1 MLALLRGGTSR
12 GRRIMGEGVISRGV
26 RFLTKQETAFT
37 VNMLRRS
44 VENFANSLVQQY
56 QSIYLISLGAN
67 SVQVGLVNSLAGVGS
82 TLTAL
87 PSGWAIDRYGL
98 KRTFYFGT
106 IFMAVGALLFGLAT
120 NWLWTIPAMF
130 IFTLAA
136 RVNQTSCPV
145 VCGSSLVNEDR
156 AVGMQLCDS
165 LAAISGIVAP
175 IVGAA
180 IIAASGGMT
189 TEGIR
194 PIFFLQLGVL
204 AVEFV
209 IVAWKFTNPSKRVAP
224 KEGLG
229 MVEGVREVL
238 RKGVAVKRF
247 LLYQSILTIPFYLN
261 AIYIPLYAA
270 QVKGADAFTLGG
282 MATAALLVPLL
293 LSIPSGKLADRFGRK
308 KVVYLCLP
316 LYGLSLGLLTIAPEG
331 NSLVLIAAGVFQ
343 GFYMLGMVTGN
354 AMRAEIVPISLLG
367 SWGGLLGLFGGI
379 VGIIVPVSAGFIWNA
394 LSPLSVLLL
403 LVASV
408 VVGGLVLTTMP
419 ETLRM
424 KREI

>member
-1 MLALLRGGTSR
+1 MS
-12 GRRIMGEGVISRGV
+12 EGLISRSV
-26 RFLTKQETAFT
+26 HFLTKQEKAFT
-37 VNMLRRS
+37 VNMVRRS
-44 VENFANSLVQQY
+44 VENFANALVQQY
-56 QSIYLISLGAN
+56 QSIYLIALGAN
-67 SVQVGLVNSLAGVGS
+67 SVQVGLVNSLAGVGA

-98 KRTFYFGT
+98 KKTFFFGT
-106 IFMAVGALLFGLAT
+106 IFMAVGALLYGLAT
-120 NWLWTIPAMF
+120 SWLWTIPAMF

-165 LAAISGIVAP
+165 LAAISGIIAP
-175 IVGAA
+175 IVGAI
-180 IIAASGGMT
+180 IIASAGGMT
-189 TEGIR
+189 SEGIR

-204 AVEFV
+204 VVEFI
-209 IVAWKFTNPSKRVAP
+209 IVAWKFTNPSKRMTP
-224 KEGLG
+224 RKGLG
-229 MVEGVREVL
+229 MIEGVKEVL
-238 RKGVAVKRF
+238 SKGVAVKRF
-247 LLYQSILTIPFYLN
+247 LLYQSILMIPFYLN

-270 QVKGADAFTLGG
+270 QVKKADAFTLGG
-282 MATAALLVPLL
+282 MATAALLVPLI

-316 LYGLSLGLLTIAPEG
+316 LYCM
-331 NSLVLIAAGVFQ
+331 SLVILALAPSGPSWMLILAGVFQ

-379 VGIIVPVSAGFIWNA
+379 VGIIVPISAGFIWNA
-394 LSPLSVLLL
+394 ISPVSVLML
-403 LVASV
+403 LVVDTIVA
-408 VVGGLVLTTMP
+408 GAVLTSMP
-419 ETLRM
+419 ETLKM

>member
-1 MLALLRGGTSR
+1 MGDSLITKGVQFLR
-12 GRRIMGEGVISRGV
+12 
-26 RFLTKQETAFT
+26 KQESAFN
-37 VNMLRRS
+37 VNMVRRS
-44 VENFANSLVQQY
+44 VENFAITLVQQY
-56 QSIYLISLGAN
+56 QSIYLIALGAG

-98 KRTFYFGT
+98 KKTFYFGT
-106 IFMAVGALLFGLAT
+106 IFMALGSLLFGLAT
-120 NWLWTIPAMF
+120 NWIFTIPAMF
-130 IFTLAA
+130 IFTIAA

-145 VCGSSLVNEDR
+145 VCGSALVNEDR

-180 IIAASGGMT
+180 IIASSGGMT
-189 TEGIR
+189 AEGLR
-194 PIFFLQLGVL
+194 PIFYLQLAVL

-209 IVAWKFTNPSKRVAP
+209 IIAWKFNNPSKRVAP
-224 KEGLG
+224 RSGLG
-229 MVEGVREVL
+229 MMEGVKQVL
-238 RKGVAVKRF
+238 EKGVAVKRF
-247 LLYQSILTIPFYLN
+247 LLYQSIQTVPFYLN

-270 QVKGADAFTLGG
+270 EVKGADAYTLGG
-282 MATAALLVPLL
+282 MATAALLVPLI
-293 LSIPSGKLADRFGRK
+293 LSIPSGRLADRLGRK
-308 KVVYLCLP
+308 RVVYLCLP
-316 LYGLSLGLLTIAPEG
+316 LYCL
-331 NSLVLIAAGVFQ
+331 SLVLLAVAPVGASWIIIASGVLQ

-379 VGIIVPVSAGFIWNA
+379 VGIIMPITAGFMWNS
-394 LSPLSVLLL
+394 LTPVSVLLL
-403 LVASV
+403 LIAST
-408 VVGGLVLTTMP
+408 VVGGAVLTTMP
-419 ETLRM
+419 ETLKM

>member
-1 MLALLRGGTSR
+1 VEASL
-12 GRRIMGEGVISRGV
+12 ISRGAQ
-26 RFLTKQETAFT
+26 FLRRQEKAFT
-37 VNMLRRS
+37 VNMVRRS
-44 VENFANSLVQQY
+44 VENFANALVQQY
-56 QSIYLISLGAN
+56 QSIYLITLGAN
-67 SVQVGLVNSLAGVGS
+67 SVQVGLVNSLAGVGA

-98 KRTFYFGT
+98 KKTLYFGT

-120 NWLWTIPAMF
+120 NWLFTIPAMF

-175 IVGAA
+175 IVGAVV
-180 IIAASGGMT
+180 IAASGGMT
-189 TEGIR
+189 AEGIR
-194 PIFFLQLGVL
+194 PIFFIQLGVL
-204 AVEFV
+204 VVEFV
-209 IVAWKFTNPSKRVAP
+209 IVAWKFTNPSKRTTPRA
-224 KEGLG
+224 GIG
-229 MVEGVREVL
+229 MIEGVREVL
-238 RKGVAVKRF
+238 SKGVAVKRF
-247 LLYQSILTIPFYLN
+247 LLYQSILTVPFYLN

-270 QVKGADAFTLGG
+270 QVKKADAFTLGG
-282 MATAALLVPLL
+282 MATAALLVPLI
-293 LSIPSGKLADRFGRK
+293 LSIPSGKLADRFWRK

-316 LYGLSLGLLTIAPEG
+316 LYCLSLVLLALAPEG
-331 NSLVLIAAGVFQ
+331 ASWMLIASGVFQ

-379 VGIIVPVSAGFIWNA
+379 VGIIVPISAGFIWNA
-394 LSPLSVLLL
+394 VSPLSVLLL
-403 LVASV
+403 LVASTI
-408 VVGGLVLTTMP
+408 VGGAVLTTMP